1 MSISKKSTF
10 AFVMHWHIDEKGGGA
25 EVQARFLAIELY
37 KRGYKVDYICQTEN
51 KKKINTSENID
62 GVKVHWLKKA
72 AKFAWVSQNK
82 YYSSL
87 KSIKP
92 DFIIQRNSS
101 NLSYPIS
108 KYCATNIKKHANFV
122 WICTDNLGPF
132 KNFHVKELKSRLS
145 KKKISPIKKIVFG
158 INALIMDYYRINGL
172 KKINI
177 AFTQNEFQKM
187 ALYKE
192 FNLKSYNMIS
202 GHPTVKSPCKAE
214 TKFKNNLIIWCSN
227 LGSHKR
233 PEIFIELAKKMVD
246 SPYKFY
252 LIGGH
257 SDNKYV
263 EKLLNNKPSNMTY
276 FGKLNFNETTQYFKK
291 SSLFISTTDTGGE
304 GFPNTFIQSWRQG
317 TPIIS
322 FGADPNDVIKVNK
335 LGHVSDN
342 VESAALLIKKYLS
355 DFNYYADF
363 YDRVINYNL
372 KNHTTKFMTD
382 NFLKILSKNVDSI
395 KL

>member
-1 MSISKKSTF
+1 
-10 AFVMHWHIDEKGGGA
+10 
-25 EVQARFLAIELY
+25 
-37 KRGYKVDYICQTEN
+37 
-51 KKKINTSENID
+51 
-62 GVKVHWLKKA
+62 
-72 AKFAWVSQNK
+72 
-82 YYSSL
+82 
-87 KSIKP
+87 
-92 DFIIQRNSS
+92 
-101 NLSYPIS
+101 
-108 KYCATNIKKHANFV
+108 
-122 WICTDNLGPF
+122 
-132 KNFHVKELKSRLS
+132 
-145 KKKISPIKKIVFG
+145 
-158 INALIMDYYRINGL
+158 MDYYRINGL